1 MYKNILVAV
10 DGSST
15 SNRALQEAINLAKEQ
30 QACLLLVHVVDE
42 TLVNWDEGQWL
53 NYGEIQDALTKSGE
67 KILADT
73 CKKVQE
79 AGIKTTTKLVES
91 TARRT
96 SDVLVEESQRQC
108 ADLIV
113 IGTHGRRGFDRLL
126 LGSVAEGV
134 TRTATVPVLLV
145 RGA

>member
-15 SNRALQEAINLAKEQ
+15 SNRALQEAMDFAKEQ

-53 NYGEIQDALTKSGE
+53 NYGEVQEALTKSGE

-73 CKKVQE
+73 CKKVRE
-79 AGIKTTTKLVES
+79 AGIKATTKLVES

-96 SDVLVEESQRQC
+96 SDVIVEESQRQC

-145 RGA
+145 RGS